1 MIMFQAVEWLATF
14 VEILTGI
21 LVIVRILT
29 EENIRWKESTAAA
42 CVITLAI
49 WCLNQYQ
56 LFSTMTS
63 LAAIGCWAMSVVLL
77 YKVKLFEALILSIN
91 YMILIYIIDFL
102 SISVLGVAFQ
112 EKQMADML
120 TGNFSIMRVV
130 FLFLSKGL
138 LLGMYYYLKTYS
150 LYRFPFKNWKVY
162 ILMLSCTA
170 VVYYCVKDTFLSS
183 DKNAVF
189 IWILLLI
196 LAILGIISLKQYLNL
211 LQEKREKAV
220 IAERNSI
227 IAESYESMI
236 RNYRENQIFY
246 HDLKNQQLVIEN
258 YLKSKNYDKAQEY
271 MRELRFADDMV
282 TVKKWTGIDGL
293 DVLLACKR
301 KVALGLKIE
310 VEIVAEAVT
319 LTISEQE
326 LITLLGNAFD
336 NAIEACK
343 KMESKDKWIRITIR
357 KIREMTFFKIANS
370 FEGEPE
376 VKDGKVT
383 SSKKDKNLHGL
394 GLLSMK
400 AIVDKYEGTMGV
412 DYSQGIFSVMFSFFN

>member
-1 MIMFQAVEWLATF
+1 M
-14 VEILTGI
+14 
-21 LVIVRILT
+21 
-29 EENIRWKESTAAA
+29 
-42 CVITLAI
+42 
-49 WCLNQYQ
+49 
-56 LFSTMTS
+56 
-63 LAAIGCWAMSVVLL
+63 
-77 YKVKLFEALILSIN
+77 
-91 YMILIYIIDFL
+91 
-102 SISVLGVAFQ
+102 
-112 EKQMADML
+112 
-120 TGNFSIMRVV
+120 
-130 FLFLSKGL
+130 
-138 LLGMYYYLKTYS
+138 
-150 LYRFPFKNWKVY
+150 
-162 ILMLSCTA
+162 
-170 VVYYCVKDTFLSS
+170 
-183 DKNAVF
+183 
-189 IWILLLI
+189 
-196 LAILGIISLKQYLNL
+196 
-211 LQEKREKAV
+211 
-220 IAERNSI
+220 
-227 IAESYESMI
+227 
-236 RNYRENQIFY
+236 
-246 HDLKNQQLVIEN
+246 
-258 YLKSKNYDKAQEY
+258 
-271 MRELRFADDMV
+271 
-282 TVKKWTGIDGL
+282 
-293 DVLLACKR
+293 ACKR